1 MSSSYKNNKV
11 TEQRLKVLRE
21 FVQKV
26 QSVARAIWIKISPK
40 NPPLKAA
47 MVIIAVPLV
56 LIAIFLGLALFTIV
70 LISLGF
76 IVFALAQMARTSE
89 QTQNNK
95 ETIDG

>member
-1 MSSSYKNNKV
+1 MPSSYESNKV

-40 NPPLKAA
+40 NPLLKAA
-47 MVIIAVPLV
+47 LVIIAVPLV
-56 LIAIFLGLALFTIV
+56 LITFSLGLALFTIV

>member
-1 MSSSYKNNKV
+1 MSSSYESNKV

-26 QSVARAIWIKISPK
+26 QSIVRPVWIKISPK
-40 NPPLKAA
+40 NPLLKAA
-47 MVIIAVPLV
+47 LVIIAVPLV
-56 LIAIFLGLALFTIV
+56 LIAFSLGLALSTIV

-76 IVFALAQMARTSE
+76 IVLALTQMALTSE
-89 QTQNNK
+89 QTQNDK